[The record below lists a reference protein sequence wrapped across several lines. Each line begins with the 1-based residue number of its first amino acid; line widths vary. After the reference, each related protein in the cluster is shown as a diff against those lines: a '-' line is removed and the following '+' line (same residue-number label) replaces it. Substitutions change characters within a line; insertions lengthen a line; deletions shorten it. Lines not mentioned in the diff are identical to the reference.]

1 MTKEKT
7 MPICFSHD
15 QLKVIQEYG
24 KKFKMT
30 SYSQAIEKILSEL
43 KE

>member
-1 MTKEKT
+1 MINQKT
-7 MPICFSHD
+7 MPICFSPY
-15 QLKVIQEYG
+15 QLKVVEDYA

-30 SYSQAIEKILSEL
+30 SYSQAIEKILSEI